1 MTQVLVEL
9 DDSDD
14 DADAAASAR
23 SKLLKAKEDFF
34 VVQDSEAFL
43 VENNQLSNYVE
54 LDMENIVE
62 EAINV
67 TRDKEGPFM

>member
-1 MTQVLVEL
+1 MEVLVEL

-14 DADAAASAR
+14 DAAASAR
-23 SKLLKAKEDFF
+23 CRLLKAKEDFF

-54 LDMENIVE
+54 LNIDNIVE

>member
-1 MTQVLVEL
+1 MLVEL

-23 SKLLKAKEDFF
+23 SKLLKAKEDFL

>member
-1 MTQVLVEL
+1 MLVEL